1 MSGIPDDADRPV
13 SVEVFTVKVQRH
25 LAPTAAPLSVA
36 DVMRGILGLMRPGR
50 ARSRVESELRTYFG
64 VRHVFLFSSGKAALA
79 SILAGLKAGSSRRQ
93 VIIPAYTCYSVPSA
107 VHKAGLDVMLCD
119 VDARTLDYN
128 MSDLRT
134 TVNAHTLAVI
144 APHPLGHPA
153 DITGIMDIAKS
164 VGAVVIEDAA
174 QAMGGRHNGRLLGT
188 QGDAGI
194 FSLGRGKNVSVGSGG
209 IAVTNS
215 DEVAEALERVYQ
227 TLSAESVFESIANAM
242 TVTATKMLLHPL
254 LYWLPAGLPFLGLGE
269 TKYDPDF
276 QINSM
281 DGLRAGLLASWRKR
295 LEESNT
301 CRIEK
306 KHLYESELSQ
316 QVEMPIAGQS
326 SPSAYLR
333 LPVLMRSDQ
342 VKADIC
348 RLSAEQGLGIS
359 AMYPE
364 PVSQIPAL
372 QSEIRLKEFAGAKV
386 LAARLVTLPLHRYVT
401 KADTDRI
408 ARVVNR
414 FADRDS
420 QSLSPACEATPV
432 GLK

>member
-1 MSGIPDDADRPV
+1 MPRGANDSDRTV
-13 SVEVFTVKVQRH
+13 SFKVSAVKVQRH
-25 LAPTAAPLSVA
+25 LPPTAAPLSVA
-36 DVMRGILGLMRPGR
+36 DVMRGLLGLVLPGR

-64 VRHVFLFSSGKAALA
+64 VRHVFLFASGKAALA

-107 VHKAGLDVMLCD
+107 VHKAGLDVRLCD
-119 VDARTLDYN
+119 VDVHTFDYN
-128 MSDLRT
+128 MSDLRA

-153 DITGIMDIAKS
+153 DITGIMEIAKS

-174 QAMGGRHNGRLLGT
+174 QAMGGRHSERLLGT

-209 IAVTNS
+209 IAITNS
-215 DEVAEALERVYQ
+215 DEVAKVLERVHQ
-227 TLSAESVFESIANAM
+227 ELPVQPVFESIANLM
-242 TVTATKMLLHPL
+242 TVAATKMFLHPL

-269 TKYDPDF
+269 TKYNPDF
-276 QINSM
+276 PVNSM

-295 LEESNT
+295 LEESNA
-301 CRIEK
+301 CRMEK
-306 KHLYESELSQ
+306 KHLYEGELSQ
-316 QVEMPIAGQS
+316 QVETPIAGPS
-326 SPSAYLR
+326 SHSAYLR
-333 LPVLMRSDQ
+333 MPVLMRTGEL
-342 VKADIC
+342 KTDIC

-372 QSEIRLKEFAGAKV
+372 RDEIRLKEFAGAKA

-401 KADTDRI
+401 KADADRI
-408 ARVVNR
+408 ARVVNQ
-414 FADRDS
+414 FAGQNS
-420 QSLSPACEATPV
+420 QPLSSACEAIPV

>member
-1 MSGIPDDADRPV
+1 MSGIPDDADRPL
-13 SVEVFTVKVQRH
+13 SVEVLTVKIQRH
-25 LAPTAAPLSVA
+25 LAPTAAPLSAA
-36 DVMRGILGLMRPGR
+36 DVMRGLLGLMHPGR

-93 VIIPAYTCYSVPSA
+93 VIVPAYTCYSVPSA

-119 VDARTLDYN
+119 VDAHTFDYN
-128 MSDLRT
+128 MSDLRA

-153 DITGIMDIAKS
+153 DITGIMEIAKS
-164 VGAVVIEDAA
+164 AGAVVIEDAA

-227 TLSAESVFESIANAM
+227 KLSVESVFKSIANAM

-254 LYWLPAGLPFLGLGE
+254 MYWLPAGLPFLGLGE

-295 LEESNT
+295 LDESNA
-301 CRIEK
+301 CRMET

-333 LPVLMRSDQ
+333 LPVLMRSGQLKTDL
-342 VKADIC
+342 C

-372 QSEIRLKEFAGAKV
+372 QGEIHLKEFAGAKI

-401 KADTDRI
+401 KADAGRI

-420 QSLSPACEATPV
+420 LSPAREAIPV